1 MNYKK
6 VFRSLIVV
14 VSFTTLLSACTNDID
29 LNDVDNTLSVN
40 GAAVFP
46 LAQSTVTLK
55 DFIDKL
61 KLENI
66 TTNKDN
72 IITVSYKPTNINNSF
87 NLNITPS
94 SVTANIDLAPSTLI
108 SGTIPS
114 SVFNTIFGPNHPI
127 SVQVDLSKMSSSVPQ
142 LDSIF
147 INNASLNLV
156 LNTNINFTNNNL
168 RLTIIPDPTCFPGL
182 QTYPFS
188 NVKDHMICPIPFQ
201 NRRIKANNSIVNLSV
216 VLEAISSNPIS
227 IPASPVLTAHVS
239 FDNINFQYIYGKFA
253 YTLTPQTGTVDLGF
267 LNDAIS
273 NTSYLP
279 FKDPTIK
286 IMRTTNAGLPVDLNI
301 NYIKS
306 YNNADPSNVRY
317 AFGGVSTTQA
327 FPAIPDKPGKT
338 VADSLVFNKAN
349 GNIDNLF
356 TLPGINAIAYS
367 LGAQISNTST
377 AKQYILN
384 SNTFKIEPVV
394 NIPFAFNPNVN
405 IQFFDTLSLG
415 SSFTDFTNK
424 NNLDN
429 IKLWLTVNNYTSAK
443 MTIDLTLLDAHYQ
456 SISQQQIK
464 IDATLDVDPITGL
477 ATQTPTTKDQLCSL
491 AFTAN
496 DIKKAQYVRLS
507 YSLAGKDAQR
517 SLTLKSSDFIKA
529 KLSAYVKGNAKI
541 ND

>member
-1 MNYKK
+1 M
-6 VFRSLIVV
+6 IAV

-61 KLENI
+61 KLANI

-72 IITVSYKPTNINNSF
+72 ILTVSYKPNITNSF
-87 NLNITPS
+87 NLNISPVNVYTDINLATGSLPS
-94 SVTANIDLAPSTLI
+94 GVI
-108 SGTIPS
+108 SS
-114 SVFNTIFGPNHPI
+114 NVFNTLLFGPNHPI
-127 SVQVDLSKMSSSVPQ
+127 QVQIDLSKISSNVAQ
-142 LDSIF
+142 LDSILL
-147 INNASLNLV
+147 NSASLNIS
-156 LNTNINFTNNNL
+156 LNTNISFANSNLKLTLISPNLNYPTGYSKSNNIVVGTVCSL
-168 RLTIIPDPTCFPGL
+168 
-182 QTYPFS
+182 
-188 NVKDHMICPIPFQ
+188 PISG
-201 NRRIKANNSIVNLSV
+201 KVSTNNSIITLQM
-216 VLEAISSNPIS
+216 VLEASSNVS
-227 IPASPVLTAHVS
+227 IPASPTFNAHVA
-239 FDNINFQYIYGKFA
+239 FDNINFQYLYGKFA
-253 YTLTPQTGTVDLGF
+253 YTLAPQTGTVDLSF

-301 NYIKS
+301 DYIKS
-306 YNNADPSNVRY
+306 YNNANPSNARY
-317 AFGGVSTTQA
+317 AFGGVSTTQS
-327 FPAIPDKPGKT
+327 FPAIPNQPGKT
-338 VADSLVFNKAN
+338 VADSLVFNQAN

-384 SNTFKIEPVV
+384 SNSFKIEPVV

-429 IKLWLTVNNYTSAK
+429 VKLWLTVNNYTSAK
-443 MTIDLTLLDAHYQ
+443 MTIDLTLLDANYQ

-464 IDATLDVDPITGL
+464 IDATLDVDATTGL
-477 ATQTPTTKDQLCSL
+477 ATQTATTKDQLCSL

-507 YSLAGKDAQR
+507 YSLAGKDAQK

-529 KLSAYVKGNAKI
+529 KLSAYIKGNAKI
-541 ND
+541 NN

>member
-14 VSFTTLLSACTNDID
+14 VSFSTLLSACTNDID

-61 KLENI
+61 KLANI

-72 IITVSYKPTNINNSF
+72 ILTVSYKPNINNSF
-87 NLNITPS
+87 NLNITPLKVYTDINLETGSLPSGVIS
-94 SVTANIDLAPSTLI
+94 SNT
-108 SGTIPS
+108 
-114 SVFNTIFGPNHPI
+114 FNTLLFGPNHPI
-127 SVQVDLSKMSSSVPQ
+127 PVQIDLSKISSNVSQ
-142 LDSIF
+142 LDSILL
-147 INNASLNLV
+147 NSASLNIA
-156 LNTNINFTNNNL
+156 LNTNISFAGSNL
-168 RLTIIPDPTCFPGL
+168 KLTLISPNLNYPTG
-182 QTYPFS
+182 YSKS
-188 NVKDHMICPIPFQ
+188 NTVSVGSVCTLPISG
-201 NRRIKANNSIVNLSV
+201 KVSTNNSIVTLQM
-216 VLEAISSNPIS
+216 VLEAYSNVS
-227 IPASPVLTAHVS
+227 IPASPTLSAHVA

-253 YTLTPQTGTVDLGF
+253 YTLAPQTGTVDLGF

-279 FKDPTIK
+279 FTDPTIK
-286 IMRTTNAGLPVDLNI
+286 IMRTTNAGLPVELNI
-301 NYIKS
+301 DYIKS

-317 AFGGVSTTQA
+317 AFGGAPTTQS
-327 FPAIPDKPGKT
+327 FPAIPDQPGKT
-338 VADSLVFNKAN
+338 ITDSLVFNKAN

-367 LGAQISNTST
+367 LGAQISTTSN

-429 IKLWLTVNNYTSAK
+429 VKLWLTVNNYTSAK
-443 MTIDLTLLDAHYQ
+443 MTIDLALLDANKQ
-456 SISQQQIK
+456 FISAKQITVN
-464 IDATLDVDPITGL
+464 ATDS
-477 ATQTPTTKDQLCSL
+477 KDQPCSL

-496 DIKKAQYVRLS
+496 EIKKTQYVKLN
-507 YSLAGKDAQR
+507 YSLAGQDAQK

-529 KLSAYVKGNAKI
+529 KLSVYVKGNAKI